1 MVMANMR
8 GMSGWAAA
16 CVIVMSGQ
24 AEPQPAPAPAPAP
37 GTLEGAR
44 LILRGTDGSPYLTI
58 EQAEGGNA
66 ALALLDRA
74 GVARVELSL
83 LDDATPRVVLRD
95 GRGTERAK
103 LLLMPEGSPMLLL
116 KDRDGRTRTEALHV
130 KGAPGFIVF
139 DDAGTVAWAA
149 PDAPPPNP
157 APDDE

>member
-1 MVMANMR
+1 
-8 GMSGWAAA
+8 MSGWAAA
-16 CVIVMSGQ
+16 CAIVMSGL
-24 AEPQPAPAPAPAP
+24 AEPPVHGPDPAPAPGN

-44 LILRGTDGSPYLTI
+44 LVLRGADGSPYLTI

-66 ALALLDRA
+66 ALSLLDRA

-95 GRGTERAK
+95 GRGTDRAK

-139 DDAGTVAWAA
+139 DEAGTVAWAA
-149 PDAPPPNP
+149 PDPPAPGAPGAAPPPAEP
-157 APDDE
+157 

>member
-1 MVMANMR
+1 MVMARAR

-16 CVIVMSGQ
+16 CAIVMSGL
-24 AEPQPAPAPAPAP
+24 AEPPVPGPAPGN

-44 LILRGTDGSPYLTI
+44 LVLRGADGSPYLTI

-66 ALALLDRA
+66 ALSLMDRA
-74 GVARVELSL
+74 GVARVEMSL

-95 GRGTERAK
+95 GRGTDRAK

-116 KDRDGRTRTEALHV
+116 KDSGGRTRTEALHV
-130 KGAPGFIVF
+130 KGAPGFVVF
-139 DDAGTVAWAA
+139 DEAGTVAWAA

-157 APDDE
+157 APADG